1 MLRTEFG
8 QKTIRRAQPPVRPM
22 PPTFLVVSYRSYD
35 FPYDAETWNIAGLP
49 HIGLTAHL
57 IIRVGLTCG
66 SCFSKMVCTMVL
78 RIFAGRRRRRVHV
91 K

>member
-1 MLRTEFG
+1 
-8 QKTIRRAQPPVRPM
+8 M

-66 SCFSKMVCTMVL
+66 SRFFKDGVHDG
-78 RIFAGRRRRRVHV
+78 FADICRTEETKGACKVMEV
-91 K
+91 

>member
-1 MLRTEFG
+1 
-8 QKTIRRAQPPVRPM
+8 M

-35 FPYDAETWNIAGLP
+35 FPYDVETWNIAGLP

-66 SCFSKMVCTMVL
+66 SCFSKMVCTMV
-78 RIFAGRRRRRVHV
+78 FADICRTEETKGACKVMEV
-91 K
+91 